1 MYTSTT
7 SSNAE
12 KVSRR
17 QDSEN
22 PTKFKF
28 SDLPLSSRS
37 FKGRRNYYITTQFDE
52 LLKQHQ
58 YRRIFSVISALLRT
72 AKSKKIGTIPTLK
85 GTRHYQAQCDHA
97 MASRL
102 ATLHCIIN
110 NQLTTKKRK
119 GCREMS
125 FFQSVFSFSLQFSGE
140 KMTSTN

>member
-17 QDSEN
+17 QDSSEN

-28 SDLPLSSRS
+28 SDLPLSPRS

-125 FFQSVFSFSLQFSGE
+125 FFQVYFPSRCNFPE
-140 KMTSTN
+140 RK